1 MIKRRIVQEPRW
13 VKALLLA
20 VAGLFLL
27 TFIILP
33 LVTIFRE
40 ALKAG
45 VAGYFKS
52 FADPGVAFSIRLS
65 LLTVLICVP
74 VNTFFGVVLA
84 WLITKYEFPGKKLLV
99 TLIEVPF
106 SISPVI
112 AGLLFIFMFGSFG
125 WFGTWL
131 TDHNIKIVFAVPG
144 IVLATL
150 FVSFP
155 FVARELTPLMRELGK
170 DDEEAALTLGASGL
184 QIFWKVTLPNI
195 KWGLLYGIILTNARA
210 MGEFGAVSVVSGLI
224 RGVTTTMPLYIDIL
238 YGEYMFKSAF
248 AVASL
253 LTFLALVTI
262 IVKAVLEYF
271 IAAQRKSKEVEIQS

>member
-1 MIKRRIVQEPRW
+1 MTKIRTIHEPLW
-13 VKALLLA
+13 VKILLFF
-20 VAGLFLL
+20 VSGIFLSV
-27 TFIILP
+27 FIVLP

-40 ALKAG
+40 ALKSG
-45 VAGYFKS
+45 ISLYLQTFT
-52 FADPGVAFSIRLS
+52 DPGVAAAIRLS

-74 VNTFFGVVLA
+74 INTFFGVFIA
-84 WLITKYEFPGKKLLV
+84 WLITKYEFPGKKILTTVIDL
-99 TLIEVPF
+99 PF

-131 TDHNIKIVFAVPG
+131 MDHDIRIVFAVPG

-170 DDEEAALTLGASGL
+170 DDEEAALTLGASGF

-210 MGEFGAVSVVSGLI
+210 LGEFGAVSVVSGFI

-238 YGEYMFKSAF
+238 YGEYMFRSAF
-248 AVASL
+248 ALASL
-253 LTFLALVTI
+253 MTFLALVTI
-262 IVKAVLEYF
+262 IAKAVLEYY
-271 IAAQRKSKEVEIQS
+271 IAAQRKSMEVEIQS

>member
-1 MIKRRIVQEPRW
+1 MIKSRIVKEPLW
-13 VKALLLA
+13 VKALLFLIS
-20 VAGLFLL
+20 GLFLSV
-27 TFIILP
+27 FIILP
-33 LVTIFRE
+33 LATIFQE
-40 ALKAG
+40 ALKSG
-45 VAGYFKS
+45 VAGYLQSFK
-52 FADPGVAFSIRLS
+52 DPGVAFSIRLS
-65 LLTVLICVP
+65 LIAALICVP
-74 VNTFFGVVLA
+74 VNTFFGVMLA
-84 WLITKYEFPGKKLLV
+84 WLITKYEFPGKKLLI
-99 TLIEVPF
+99 TAIEVPF

-112 AGLLFIFMFGSFG
+112 AGLLFIFLFGAFG

-131 TDHNIKIVFAVPG
+131 IDRHIKIVFAVPG

-170 DDEEAALTLGASGL
+170 DDEEAALTLGASGF

-195 KWGLLYGIILTNARA
+195 KWGLLYGVILTNARA

-253 LTFLALVTI
+253 LTLLALVTI
-262 IVKAVLEYF
+262 VAKAVLEYF
-271 IAAQRKSKEVEIQS
+271 IAAQRKSKEVQIQS

>member
-1 MIKRRIVQEPRW
+1 MIKKRIVQEPRW
-13 VKALLLA
+13 VKALLLVA
-20 VAGLFLL
+20 AGLFML

-45 VAGYFKS
+45 AVGYFKS

-84 WLITKYEFPGKKLLV
+84 WLITKYEFPGKKLLI

-131 TDHNIKIVFAVPG
+131 MDHNIKIVFAVPG

-155 FVARELTPLMRELGK
+155 FVARELIPLMRELGK
-170 DDEEAALTLGASGL
+170 DDEEAALTLGASGF

-271 IAAQRKSKEVEIQS
+271 ITAQRKAKEVEIQS

>member
-1 MIKRRIVQEPRW
+1 VIKTGIVREPRR
-13 VKALLLA
+13 VKALLLFT
-20 VAGLFLL
+20 AGVFLSV
-27 TFIILP
+27 FIILP
-33 LVTIFRE
+33 MVTIFRE

-45 VAGYFKS
+45 VAGYLKS
-52 FADPGVAFSIRLS
+52 FVDPGVAFSIRLS

-84 WLITKYEFPGKKLLV
+84 WLVTKYEFPGKKLLITV
-99 TLIEVPF
+99 VEVPF
-106 SISPVI
+106 SVSPVI
-112 AGLLFIFMFGSFG
+112 AGLLFIFLFGSFG

-210 MGEFGAVSVVSGLI
+210 MGEFGAVSVVSGLV

-253 LTFLALVTI
+253 LTFLAVVTI
-262 IVKAVLEYF
+262 IVKAVLEYA
-271 IAAQRKSKEVEIQS
+271 IAVQRKSGEVQI

>member
-1 MIKRRIVQEPRW
+1 VSNIKNIREPLW
-13 VKALLLA
+13 VKTLLLA
-20 VAGLFLL
+20 VSGLFFLV
-27 TFIILP
+27 FIVLP
-33 LVTIFRE
+33 LVTIFQE

-45 VAGYFKS
+45 VASYLQS
-52 FADPGVAFSIRLS
+52 FADPGVAAAIRLT
-65 LLTVLICVP
+65 LFTVMICVP
-74 VNTFFGVVLA
+74 VNTVFGIFLA
-84 WLITKYEFPGKKLLV
+84 WLITKYDFSGKSILV

-112 AGLLFIFMFGSFG
+112 AGLLFVFLFGAFG

-131 TDHNIKIVFAVPG
+131 IDHGIKIVFALPG

-170 DDEEAALTLGASGL
+170 DDEEAALTLGATGF

-195 KWGLLYGIILTNARA
+195 KWGLLYGIILTTARA
-210 MGEFGAVSVVSGLI
+210 MGEFGAVAVVSGLI
-224 RGVTTTMPLYIDIL
+224 RGVTTTMPLYIEIL

-253 LTFLALVTI
+253 MAFFGFITI
-262 IVKAVLEYF
+262 TVKSIVVYITKV
-271 IAAQRKSKEVEIQS
+271 QRKSMEVDIL